1 MSRRDELLD
10 YADTVK
16 GFMPRDE
23 GLALFEFALAHGE
36 RSHRG
41 TWLEIGACYGLTKQ
55 GAQQRFRAARKQA
68 EAAGAAAAA
77 TAAARAAAAKAAA
90 AKAAAGGKKAEPAA

>member
-41 TWLEIGACYGLTKQ
+41 TWLEIGAW
-55 GAQQRFRAARKQA
+55 
-68 EAAGAAAAA
+68 
-77 TAAARAAAAKAAA
+77 
-90 AKAAAGGKKAEPAA
+90 

>member
-41 TWLEIGACYGLTKQ
+41 TWLEIGAWCGKSAVYL
-55 GAQQRFRAARKQA
+55 
-68 EAAGAAAAA
+68 GAAAEA
-77 TAAARAAAAKAAA
+77 TKRTRPAGSTSTRRSSIRVTVDSIRSRRGSARF
-90 AKAAAGGKKAEPAA
+90 PTRSWSRR